1 MENLTNTQSLH
12 APEPKQSES
21 MPDWKRKVAVFL
33 VGQTIT
39 TFGSFLVQ
47 YAIFWHLTLTTKSGL
62 VLALAAIFGFLPQ
75 AIVSIFAGVW
85 ADRVNRKIMIIVS
98 DSTIALATLVL
109 AFFMLSGTDDL
120 WLIFLVMAIRSV
132 GAGVQMPAISALVPQ
147 IVPTDQLM
155 RVNGINSSIQ
165 SSLTLLAPV
174 AAAAV
179 YANFSLEAVLFIDVV
194 TAAIGLSLLA
204 TISVPTLARAASA
217 EKPSYLTD
225 LKEGISYIFSNQLV
239 RWVMAIFAI
248 VFLLIV
254 APSNLSPLML
264 VRNFGSEVW
273 MLTVLEL
280 AFGVGMVL
288 GGALMALLANKI
300 DRIAA
305 IIGTSILFGI
315 LAIALGFTVNL
326 IVFYVLFF
334 LIGLAVPAFSTSAMT
349 LLQETVEP
357 ERQGRVFGF
366 VGIVMAVAMPLGMS
380 ILGPLADVVSVEILM
395 IVTGA
400 ATVLIAALAV
410 LLPAGKRAIA
420 AAHAS
425 TGSNQSKTS

>member
-1 MENLTNTQSLH
+1 LKEQQVSHPVESTPTST
-12 APEPKQSES
+12 PSEE
-21 MPDWKRKVAVFL
+21 MPGWKARVSVFL
-33 VGQTIT
+33 VGQTIS

-47 YAIFWHLTLTTKSGL
+47 YALMWHLTLTTKSGL

-98 DSTIALATLVL
+98 DSVIALSTLVL
-109 AFFMLSGTDDL
+109 AMFMLSGVEDL
-120 WLIFLVMAIRSV
+120 WLIFLVMAVRSV

-147 IVPTDQLM
+147 IVPTDKLLT
-155 RVNGINSSIQ
+155 VNGINSSIG
-165 SSLTLLAPV
+165 SSLQLLAPV

-179 YANFSLEAVLFIDVV
+179 YSTMSLSAILFIDVV
-194 TAAIGLSLLA
+194 TAVIGLSLLA
-204 TISVPTLARAASA
+204 TIAVPTLARAASD
-217 EKPSYLTD
+217 EKPSYFAD
-225 LKEGISYIFSNQLV
+225 LKDGLNYIFSNQLV

-264 VRNFGSEVW
+264 VRTFGSDVW

-280 AFGVGMVL
+280 SFGIGML
-288 GGALMALLANKI
+288 IGGALIAIFAKKI
-300 DRIAA
+300 DRIGM
-305 IIGTSILFGI
+305 IIGSSILFGI
-315 LAIALGFTVNL
+315 LATAMGFTTNL
-326 IVFYVLFF
+326 IVFFALFF
-334 LIGLAVPAFSTSAMT
+334 VVGIAVPAFSTSAMT

-366 VGIVMAVAMPLGMS
+366 VGIVIAVAMPLGMA
-380 ILGPLADVVSVEILM
+380 ILGPLADVVSVELLLI
-395 IVTGA
+395 ITGL
-400 ATVLIAALAV
+400 ATVVIAVVAV
-410 LLPAGKRAIA
+410 LLPAGRRAIK

-425 TGSNQSKTS
+425 TGVTTK